1 MLGVEPHTLDVGFAF
16 SDLLLAS
23 SDFPFKL
30 INLHL
35 QAELSGLV
43 RETNDHHNSLFLIDK
58 SRIHILMLKY
68 IPKMVCLSS
77 MVSFPGCQI
86 QTPCHSPSR
95 LDEMQQAL
103 LYLRNDAHLH
113 QYQTI

>member
-23 SDFPFKL
+23 SDFPFKFV
-30 INLHL
+30 NVRL

-58 SRIHILMLKY
+58 SRIHILMLKSS
-68 IPKMVCLSS
+68 PKMVCLSS
-77 MVSFPGCQI
+77 MVSFLGCQM
-86 QTPCHSPSR
+86 TPCHRPSR

-103 LYLRNDAHLH
+103 LYLRNNAHLH